1 MSTRSKSGL
10 QTATEAKSRT
20 VSRGGRDGAQ
30 IWIIGA
36 LSAIARDG
44 AETIRIEKLA
54 KEIQVSKG
62 SFYWFFD
69 GLDDLLLRVLDYWKT
84 HHNDVVFDQVKTSN
98 GCLEDKLHLLI
109 DSVFQ
114 RKLGKY
120 DAAIRAWALRAPH
133 VRSIV
138 ANVDRER
145 LEFLVHLFSENAPGA
160 EDNKHRAHLFY
171 RAFIAESYLNHYPHE
186 NRDADY
192 LKDLVRLLTCSRLT
206 HVPTADHRDEPSVPL
221 A

>member
-10 QTATEAKSRT
+10 QTTTEAKSRT

-54 KEIQVSKG
+54 KQIKVSKG

-84 HHNDVVFDQVKTSN
+84 HLNDVVFDQVKTSE
-98 GCLEDKLHLLI
+98 GSLEDKLHLLI

-133 VRSIV
+133 VQSFV

-145 LEFLVHLFSENAPGA
+145 LEFLEQLFIENAPEA
-160 EDNKHRAHLFY
+160 ADNRHRAHLFY
-171 RAFIAESYLNHYPHE
+171 RAFIAESYLHHYPHD

-192 LKDLVRLLTCSRLT
+192 LKDLVRLLACSRLT
-206 HVPTADHRDEPSVPL
+206 HVATAADRDKPPGLHS
-221 A
+221 